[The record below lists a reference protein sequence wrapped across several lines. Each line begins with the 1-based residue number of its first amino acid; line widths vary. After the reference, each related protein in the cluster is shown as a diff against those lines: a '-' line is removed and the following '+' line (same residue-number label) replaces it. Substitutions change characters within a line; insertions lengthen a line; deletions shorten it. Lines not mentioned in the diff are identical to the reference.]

1 MFNINNELTDIL
13 LLSELL
19 MILPHSLAMLSW
31 AKQKLDIGFM
41 LLSFIFFVSVW
52 KNIQVICKKCLQ
64 IIAWLCKKTMIQ
76 GEKLLCSLYYTN
88 NSQSRCFEKS
98 SHTLYLMERC
108 WVKGPQKKTCIVA
121 TPLRHKGWWIF
132 LYNHFHLMNACNVH
146 IDIIPI
152 KHTSWYHIQHVFR
165 YYQQFLHLVVQ
176 NWWKL
181 CTLGSC
187 IEFGY
192 PWN

>member
-1 MFNINNELTDIL
+1 
-13 LLSELL
+13 
-19 MILPHSLAMLSW
+19 
-31 AKQKLDIGFM
+31 
-41 LLSFIFFVSVW
+41 
-52 KNIQVICKKCLQ
+52 
-64 IIAWLCKKTMIQ
+64 MIQ

-187 IEFGY
+187 IEFGSSKIVSGIDVTAVIECMLFIIKKKELKY
-192 PWN
+192 IEMFRN